1 MEKTLTIETIEH
13 EDGTLEEKKVKFAS
27 RGSTPMRYR
36 MQFGSDFFIDLMKL
50 EALENLSD
58 DPTYEELK
66 GIDMDVI
73 YNITWALAKT
83 ADNTIPEPL
92 EWLDQFEQFP
102 LMDIIPEI
110 QGLITHSL
118 GTKKK

>member
-1 MEKTLTIETIEH
+1 MEKTITIYTIEK
-13 EDGTLEEKKVKFAS
+13 EDGTTEEVKAKFAS
-27 RGSTPMRYR
+27 RGSTPMRYN

-50 EALENLSD
+50 EALEKLSQN
-58 DPTYEELK
+58 PTYEELK
-66 GIDMDVI
+66 GLNMDVI

-83 ADNTIPEPL
+83 ADPTIPEPL

-102 LMDIIPEI
+102 LMEIVPDINE
-110 QGLITHSL
+110 LIRHSL